1 MGCSSAFAP
10 RLAGPWLLVLGAC
23 LWGGLGGCAAGVPW
37 RAVGPEAVPPLPAAQ
52 AASWPAE
59 LAGPPAAAGEV
70 QPKSLG
76 LLLRFLQPK
85 PSAETPHWPEA
96 GALRGRV
103 AEAVAQAAPAAYART
118 ADGGFAE
125 QPGGAAARDALADTI
140 STALHQARHGPQ
152 AVPPERVAHEVR
164 GLLRALHED
173 RVLGEARALARGQA
187 PGGAD
192 GAATLAD
199 VDSVRLLEAPGQP
212 TTLWLLLRAAPSRPL
227 GLVARVNLDEVLA
240 RVAQRKP

>member
-1 MGCSSAFAP
+1 MCAP
-10 RLAGPWLLVLGAC
+10 SLPTRCRRWPWLLL
-23 LWGGLGGCAAGVPW
+23 LWAGAAGAQW
-37 RAVGPEAVPPLPAAQ
+37 RAVAPEAVPPLPPAQ

-59 LAGPPAAAGEV
+59 LGAPAAAVGEV

-76 LLLRFLQPK
+76 LLLRLFQPK
-85 PSAETPHWPEA
+85 PGAEAPHWPEA

-103 AEAVAQAAPAAYART
+103 AEAVAQAAPAAFART

-152 AVPPERVAHEVR
+152 PVPPERVAHEVR
-164 GLLRALHED
+164 GLLRALHDD
-173 RVLGEARALARGQA
+173 RTLGEARASGPAQA
-187 PGGAD
+187 SAAAA

-199 VDSVRLLEAPGQP
+199 VESVRLLEAPGQP
-212 TTLWLLLRAAPSRPL
+212 TTLWLLLRAAPSRPQ

>member
-1 MGCSSAFAP
+1 MRAFAPLAP
-10 RLAGPWLLVLGAC
+10 RLAWPWLLVL
-23 LWGGLGGCAAGVPW
+23 WGCAAGTPW
-37 RAVGPEAVPPLPAAQ
+37 RAVAPEAVPPLPPAQ
-52 AASWPAE
+52 AAAWPAE
-59 LAGPPAAAGEV
+59 LAAPPVAAGEV

-96 GALRGRV
+96 AALRGRV
-103 AEAVAQAAPAAYART
+103 AEAVAQAAPAAFART
-118 ADGGFAE
+118 ADGRFAE
-125 QPGGAAARDALADTI
+125 QPGGDAARDALADTI

-152 AVPPERVAHEVR
+152 PVPPERVAHEVR
-164 GLLRALHED
+164 GLLRALHDD
-173 RVLGEARALARGQA
+173 RTLGEARALARRQA
-187 PGGAD
+187 GAAA

-212 TTLWLLLRAAPSRPL
+212 TTLWLLLRAAPARPL

-240 RVAQRKP
+240 RVGQRRP